1 MCNSY
6 KSMLMK
12 RLLVSLSLLALAC
25 GGNVS
30 YAQVAE
36 SAEWATRIKAEGLA
50 RSQVEELAQYMTDYV
65 GSRLTASLQKRR
77 ADSLMLVK
85 LTEIGLSNPRSAY
98 ATEFTRGGW
107 DVVKTYAAMTKPYY
121 CAFSVNPRAWSGST
135 DGLVKGECV
144 VFDVQTKEDLE
155 KYRGKVA
162 GKILLIPST
171 RSISSRWRP
180 VMTSRSW
187 RP

>member
-1 MCNSY
+1 
-6 KSMLMK
+6 MK
-12 RLLVSLSLLALAC
+12 RFLVSLSLLALAL

-50 RSQVEELAQYMTDYV
+50 RSQVEELAQFMTDYV

-85 LTEIGLSNPRSAY
+85 LTEIGLSNPRSAF

-135 DGLVKGECV
+135 NGLVKGECV
-144 VFDVQTKEDLE
+144 VFDVQSKEDLE

-171 RSISSRWRP
+171 RTVEINFEPLATRYDEP
-180 VMTSRSW
+180 
-187 RP
+187 